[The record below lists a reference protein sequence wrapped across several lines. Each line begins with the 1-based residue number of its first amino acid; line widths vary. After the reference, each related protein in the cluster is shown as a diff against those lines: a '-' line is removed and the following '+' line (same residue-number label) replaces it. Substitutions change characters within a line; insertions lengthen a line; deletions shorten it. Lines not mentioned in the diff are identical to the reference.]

1 MKPRLVCALT
11 VVVAGVVMLSSGQ
24 GIVAQGPPFS
34 TPRQFKLVEATIPQI
49 QAAFETHFLDS
60 KQLVKLYLDRI
71 AAYNPMLNAVGHVNP
86 AAVTTAHWLDVA
98 RAQRQAAG
106 PLWGIPVLL
115 KDNIDTGDMPTTA
128 GSVALEGSIPPDD
141 AFVVK
146 KLRAAGAII
155 IGKATLSE
163 FANYI
168 AYSMPS
174 GYSSLFGYGYNPYEP
189 RMDPRV
195 GVVDSAGFSVTD
207 GRPVLTTGGSSSGSA
222 IGVSTNMVSVAIGT
236 ETSGSILSPA
246 SQNGV
251 VGIKPTV
258 GLVSRDGIIPIT
270 ADQDTAGPIARTVTD
285 AAILLGAMAG
295 YDPSDA
301 ATMPCL
307 TPGHCHSDYTQF
319 LDSHALRGA
328 RIGYDTFY
336 WNKATPDRQAA
347 MDAAIALLQSQGATV
362 IPVSLAAARAKLNS
376 FSSTVLKYG
385 MKRDLNLYLAS
396 LGPDA
401 PVKTLADVIAF
412 NKLHLD
418 VVKYGQG
425 LLLDAQAV
433 DLSPGSADTLKYQDD
448 RLKDYT
454 YSTEGIDG
462 VMAAYE
468 LDALISSNNNF
479 ASMPA
484 KAGYPSITVPTAL
497 VQTIPASPSSK
508 PFPAGFDAK
517 PGSYNI
523 TFTAKAWSE
532 PRLIALAYAYEQARR
547 GRVPPWSTPALKKDV
562 KGNPK

>member
-1 MKPRLVCALT
+1 MKKRLLFLL
-11 VVVAGVVMLSSGQ
+11 VAVAAVTLLASRVQTQGVGTKF
-24 GIVAQGPPFS
+24 A
-34 TPRQFKLVEATIPQI
+34 TPRSFQLVEATIPEI

-60 KQLVKLYLDRI
+60 KQLVKLYLDRV
-71 AAYNPMLNAVGHVNP
+71 AAYDPFLNAFGTINP
-86 AAVTTAHWLDVA
+86 AAVETAHWLDVA
-98 RAQRQAAG
+98 RAQRQAHG

-115 KDNIDTGDMPTTA
+115 KDNVDTFDMPTTA

-141 AFVVK
+141 AFITR
-146 KLRAAGAII
+146 KLREAGAIV

-195 GVVDSAGFSVTD
+195 GVFDSAGFPVTD
-207 GRPVLTTGGSSSGSA
+207 GRPVLTTGSSSSGSA
-222 IGVSTNMVSVAIGT
+222 IAVSANMVSVAVGT

-285 AAILLGAMAG
+285 AAILLGVLAG

-301 ATMPCL
+301 ATTPCL
-307 TPGHCHSDYTQF
+307 TPGHCYSDYTQF
-319 LDSHALRGA
+319 LDPNALQGA
-328 RIGYDTFY
+328 RIGYELTY
-336 WNKATPDRQAA
+336 WSRTTPDRLQV
-347 MDAAIALLQSQGATV
+347 MNDTIALLQSMGATV
-362 IPVSLAAARAKLNS
+362 IPISLASTRTKLNS

-396 LGPDA
+396 LGPHA
-401 PVKTLADVIAF
+401 PIKTLADVIAF
-412 NKLHLD
+412 NNLHTD
-418 VVKYGQG
+418 VVKYRQG

-433 DLSPGSADTLKYQDD
+433 DLSPGSADTLKYLDH
-448 RLKDYT
+448 RFKDYT
-454 YSTEGIDG
+454 YSTEGINA
-462 VMAAYE
+462 VMNDND
-468 LDALISSNNNF
+468 LDALISSNNSF

-484 KAGYPSITVPTAL
+484 KAGYPSITVPAGL
-497 VQTIPASPSSK
+497 VSTIPASPSSQ
-508 PFPAGFDAK
+508 PFPEGFNAK
-517 PGSYNI
+517 PGSYNV
-523 TFTAKAWSE
+523 TFTGKAWSE
-532 PRLIALAYAYEQARR
+532 PRLIALAYAYEQASRKR
-547 GRVPPWSTPALKKDV
+547 TPPYSTPALNKDT
-562 KGNPK
+562 KGNLK